1 MRWGGRNEKQFE
13 ARNSN
18 FDGAW
23 IRLGVILAGS
33 AFFHRNAARGGAIH
47 LIHDIDP

>member
-1 MRWGGRNEKQFE
+1 MRWGGRNEEQFE
-13 ARNSN
+13 ARDFD

-33 AFFHRNAARGGAIH
+33 AFFHRNADRGRAIH
-47 LIHDIDP
+47 LVHDLDP